1 MLHPCADSG
10 RGRACAAMRCARRDG
25 RLTRKTFPVRVVR
38 EVLRVRPRPVH
49 ARYAPGTHTLGRAE
63 APLCAACAAPLCRR
77 RRKSWILSRKSPWQ
91 CARLRSPISQ
101 SLCRCSVHACARA
114 RAHSHACFPWTHSD
128 AHVRAHA
135 RGVRARRLASAH
147 APSATRRRPVGRC
160 PTSILTSTSLCA
172 GALLPTIFSSSST
185 AGVHVL
191 CLGAHAHTHTH
202 MHARLRRA
210 SARVPCAASVRHS
223 R

>member
-38 EVLRVRPRPVH
+38 EALRVRPRPVH

-114 RAHSHACFPWTHSD
+114 RAHSHACFPWTYSD
-128 AHVRAHA
+128 AHVRAVRVHGA
-135 RGVRARRLASAH
+135 WRARMRQVLH
-147 APSATRRRPVGRC
+147 VGV
-160 PTSILTSTSLCA
+160 TWACA
-172 GALLPTIFSSSST
+172 
-185 AGVHVL
+185 
-191 CLGAHAHTHTH
+191 
-202 MHARLRRA
+202 RRA
-210 SARVPCAASVRHS
+210 S
-223 R
+223 